1 MKTLNTETIIKNSSL
16 NSSTEIIE
24 EKSNSEKS
32 LTKTYAI
39 VQINGHQFWLEEK
52 KYITIQSLKEA
63 VSSSLLFK
71 HILLI
76 RQNNTIK
83 IGFPYVDNVH
93 IEAEIINHLR
103 GSKII
108 VYKMKSKKGYR
119 RKKGHRQ
126 QLTKLFIKK
135 IEILN

>member
-1 MKTLNTETIIKNSSL
+1 MKTLKTEISIKNYSL
-16 NSSTEIIE
+16 NSSNQTIE
-24 EKSNSEKS
+24 EKNTIEKS
-32 LTKTYAI
+32 LSKTYAI
-39 VQINGHQFWLEEK
+39 VEINGHQFWLEEK

-71 HILLI
+71 HILLV
-76 RQNNTIK
+76 RQNDTLK

>member
-1 MKTLNTETIIKNSSL
+1 MEALNTEINVKNSSL
-16 NSSTEIIE
+16 NGSTERIE
-24 EKSNSEKS
+24 EKSNSKKY
-32 LTKTYAI
+32 LNKTYAI
-39 VQINGHQFWLEEK
+39 VEINGHQFWLEEK
-52 KYITIQSLKEA
+52 KYITIQSLKET

-71 HILLI
+71 HVLLV
-76 RQNNTIK
+76 RQNNNIK
-83 IGFPYVDNVH
+83 IGFPYVHNVY

-135 IEILN
+135 IAILN

>member
-1 MKTLNTETIIKNSSL
+1 MKTLKTEISIKNYSL
-16 NSSTEIIE
+16 NSSNQTIE
-24 EKSNSEKS
+24 EKNTIEKS
-32 LTKTYAI
+32 LSKTYAI
-39 VQINGHQFWLEEK
+39 VEINGHQFWLEEK

>member
-1 MKTLNTETIIKNSSL
+1 MKTLKTEISIKNYSL
-16 NSSTEIIE
+16 NSSNQTIE
-24 EKSNSEKS
+24 EKNTIEKS
-32 LTKTYAI
+32 LSKTYAI
-39 VQINGHQFWLEEK
+39 VEINGHQFWLEEK
-52 KYITIQSLKEA
+52 KYITIQSLKEV

>member
-1 MKTLNTETIIKNSSL
+1 MKNLDTEINIKNSFL
-16 NSSTEIIE
+16 NSSTETIE
-24 EKSNSEKS
+24 EKNNNEKF
-32 LTKTYAI
+32 LNKTYAI
-39 VQINGHQFWLEEK
+39 VEINGHQFWLEEK

-76 RQNNTIK
+76 RQNDTIK

>member
-1 MKTLNTETIIKNSSL
+1 MKTLKTEISIKNYSL
-16 NSSTEIIE
+16 NSSNQTIE
-24 EKSNSEKS
+24 EKNTIEKS
-32 LTKTYAI
+32 LSKTYAI
-39 VQINGHQFWLEEK
+39 VEINGHQFWLEEK

-76 RQNNTIK
+76 RQNDTIK